1 MMMTTY
7 IIFNLSI
14 LYGRNVQVRVII
26 HAKVLKK
33 YKDFW
38 WFILGYPWYPALIF
52 DADLSQDEPILHGD
66 EELPQPSFDIIE
78 IGNKLNRNQD
88 DTERYNL
95 VLFFDARRT
104 W

>member
-1 MMMTTY
+1 MGEMFRYESSYMRRFQK
-7 IIFNLSI
+7 IRIRL
-14 LYGRNVQVRVII
+14 L
-26 HAKVLKK
+26 
-33 YKDFW
+33 

-66 EELPQPSFDIIE
+66 EELPQPSYDIIE
-78 IGNKLNRNQD
+78 IGNKLNRNQEGA
-88 DTERYNL
+88 ERYNL

>member
-1 MMMTTY
+1 MGEMFRYESSYMRRFQ
-7 IIFNLSI
+7 IIRIRL
-14 LYGRNVQVRVII
+14 L
-26 HAKVLKK
+26 
-33 YKDFW
+33 

-66 EELPQPSFDIIE
+66 EELPQPSYDIIE
-78 IGNKLNRNQD
+78 IGNKLNRNQEGA
-88 DTERYNL
+88 ERYNL